1 MKFLTIIALLLIIGN
16 GLQAQ
21 KMTNHGSTVRTEG
34 HGFIDDA
41 QKIWIILDAIERL
54 DYKDHRV
61 SSYVQFSGA
70 LKEENQ
76 LSNFTLSGNGNY
88 GSDSLHLFLIND
100 QFDRVGLFR
109 GVKNDSVYTGV
120 FDDLV
125 RRESSPF
132 EVVWDQKKFTQLN
145 VETQFGPRT
154 LPVNWYKYNQNEFEL
169 VRISE
174 EGEAT
179 YVLIK
184 LALTCCSSLRSRG
197 QCCGGYNEFLRL
209 YEIKKAG
216 VSFTETPIEDIG
228 SYTLKLDEAIDENI
242 YSIKVMSTKDYT
254 QVYRIEVDMNQMA
267 LGIQTYKEES
277 VKD

>member
-132 EVVWDQKKFTQLN
+132 EVVWDQKKFT
-145 VETQFGPRT
+145 
-154 LPVNWYKYNQNEFEL
+154 
-169 VRISE
+169 
-174 EGEAT
+174 EAT